1 MSNYK
6 PYPAYKDSG
15 VEWLERVPEHWDTQR
30 IRSLIDSAQNGIWGD
45 DPDGGV
51 DDIPCARVADFDRN
65 NFTVKGELPTLRKVP
80 EAQRLSRQVNP
91 GDLLIEKSGG
101 GEQTTVGVVVQYQG
115 VEPVICSNFV
125 AVVKPK
131 KGVFP
136 RWLCYTNA
144 HLYSVGVNVR
154 SIKQTTG
161 IQNIDSDQYFSE
173 RVAVPPESERQ
184 AISAH
189 LDRETARIDALIEK
203 KTRFIE
209 LLREKRQALITHAV
223 TKGLDPSVK
232 MKDSGVE
239 WLGAVPEHWGV
250 KPLKLLVKEGS
261 TISYGIVQPGEPLD
275 EGVPFVQTTNMS
287 SGDFEIESLQK
298 TTPEIAAGFP
308 RSRLTG
314 GEVILGIR
322 ASIGAAFVVP
332 MHLAG
337 VNLSRGVARIDCS
350 SQLSSHFFVAYLS
363 SMAVDGYWQ
372 LAKQGSTFNE
382 VSIATVKEL
391 LVPVPP
397 REEQAEIEEM
407 LSNATA
413 RLNSIFKKTERSIEL
428 LKERRSALITAAV
441 TGQIDLREAV

>member
-1 MSNYK
+1 
-6 PYPAYKDSG
+6 
-15 VEWLERVPEHWDTQR
+15 VPEHWTIGPYKATIQ
-30 IRSLIDSAQNGIWGD
+30 IENGSDYKEVEAD
-45 DPDGGV
+45 DGYPVIG
-51 DDIPCARVADFDRN
+51 
-65 NFTVKGELPTLRKVP
+65 
-80 EAQRLSRQVNP
+80 
-91 GDLLIEKSGG
+91 SGG
-101 GEQTTVGVVVQYQG
+101 PFAYSSKLMYDGESVLLGRKGTIDKPLYINGAFWAVDTMYWSIIKPGAYGRFAYYIATTIPFDMYSTNTALPSMTKSVLG
-115 VEPVICSNFV
+115 SHLV
-125 AVVKPK
+125 A
-131 KGVFP
+131 FP
-136 RWLCYTNA
+136 
-144 HLYSVGVNVR
+144 
-154 SIKQTTG
+154 IFDEQ
-161 IQNIDSDQYFSE
+161 
-173 RVAVPPESERQ
+173 Q
-184 AISAH
+184 AIADH
-189 LDRETARIDALIEK
+189 LDHETARIDALIKK

-223 TKGLDPSVK
+223 TKGLDPNVK

-239 WLGAVPEHWGV
+239 WLGEVPEHWGA
-250 KPLKLLVKEGS
+250 KPLKLLVKESS

-287 SGDFEIESLQK
+287 SGDFEIENLQK

-350 SQLSSHFFVAYLS
+350 SELSSNFLVAYLRS
-363 SMAVDGYWQ
+363 LAVDGYWQ

-397 REEQAEIEEM
+397 RKEQVDIEDM
-407 LSNATA
+407 ISRATV
-413 RLNSIFKKTERSIEL
+413 RLDSLFIKTERSIQL

-441 TGQIDLREAV
+441 NGQIDLREAV